1 MREAV
6 EVATRAINGIDG
18 RYLGNRRRF
27 LRWSTS
33 EFSLKKE
40 RLIFGQLLHA
50 VPVIKELAK
59 VWKAPSPRTSAAG

>member
-18 RYLGNRRRF
+18 RYLGNTEEIF
-27 LRWSTS
+27 TVVDS

-59 VWKAPSPRTSAAG
+59 VWKALSPRTSAAG